1 MDRPSEQAPGA
12 TASSSVAKPDG
23 EIPSGE
29 LQVIEHVK
37 EDLLKSGIRKDQ
49 APIVATKVVRTVES
63 YHSGP
68 LPSVREFAGYEEICP
83 GAARDILDMAIRDQE
98 HEHRMDSGRLYG
110 GIFLKVCGM
119 ISVLAVLGM
128 MIGGAIYAAQIGH
141 ENLGIAIASGTGLA
155 LVTGVVARIILG
167 RDASKEKPKAPA
179 KPPSKRK
186 KN

>member
-1 MDRPSEQAPGA
+1 
-12 TASSSVAKPDG
+12 
-23 EIPSGE
+23 
-29 LQVIEHVK
+29 
-37 EDLLKSGIRKDQ
+37 
-49 APIVATKVVRTVES
+49 
-63 YHSGP
+63 
-68 LPSVREFAGYEEICP
+68 
-83 GAARDILDMAIRDQE
+83 
-98 HEHRMDSGRLYG
+98 MDSGRLYG

-167 RDASKEKPKAPA
+167 RDASKEKPKTPA